1 MDAVR
6 QHFPESDKT
15 HKGHG
20 RKTPSKLRSTKLKG
34 HKTLNQDEA
43 FQLNRPVDVP
53 LRPIKKAKQYSAKYW
68 TWRTKQHCVTTREKS
83 DSGVNVK
90 LKKKL
95 TLLENYECLG

>member
-53 LRPIKKAKQYSAKYW
+53 LRPIKKAKTIFCKILDMEDKATLHYHA
-68 TWRTKQHCVTTREKS
+68 RE
-83 DSGVNVK
+83 
-90 LKKKL
+90 
-95 TLLENYECLG
+95 E